1 MRISDWSSDV
11 CSSDLVTVITS
22 ALTTEVLGNGE
33 KVVGLRYRDR
43 NRDEEHLVELEGIF
57 VQIGLIPNTEWL
69 GDAVALGDRGE
80 IEVDARGAT
89 SQPGIFAAGAVQAVP
104 SKQHILELGEGSK
117 APLSMGRG
125 Q

>member
-69 GDAVALGDRGE
+69 GDAVALSDRGE
-80 IEVDARGAT
+80 IGVDASGARGK
-89 SQPGIFAAGAVQAVP
+89 PGILAACVATTGAAQTY
-104 SKQHILELGEGSK
+104 
-117 APLSMGRG
+117 
-125 Q
+125 